1 MLLTPAKKAQDKL
14 NLIYNTKSIPVTTR
28 DKIHFPSE
36 DAVAVAAFIC

>member
-36 DAVAVAAFIC
+36 AVAVAAFIS